1 MATLTTDQLTP
12 IHRYCERSFSVV
24 DYTKPTI
31 NAALQA
37 IEDVMTV
44 RLTLAGDVGQTI
56 PQIISGAVNTATTP
70 FVFSVAQKRALFAFW
85 AELKF
90 QRDK

>member
-1 MATLTTDQLTP
+1 MTTLTTDQLTP

-24 DYTKPTI
+24 GYTKPTI

-44 RLTLAGDVGQTI
+44 RLILAGDVGQAI
-56 PQIISGAVNTATTP
+56 PQIISGAVNAATAP
-70 FVFSVAQKRALFAFW
+70 FVFSVEQKRALFAFW